1 MLFSLL
7 VSVKTSMRSFFNKQI
22 IFLKFEKSNT
32 DTLLLRFTILS
43 LYYIYSS
50 DHHRRSMES
59 LLYKHTDGDQ
69 IHLHALHR
77 HISSPGQIR
86 FLIQC
91 SVSRLLLL
99 RSCKMVGI
107 PFCCVIVN
115 QCSQ

>member
-43 LYYIYSS
+43 LYYIYYS

-107 PFCCVIVN
+107 PFCCVIIN